1 MSQLQERTLLFK
13 GTTNTANDADAN
25 SKDIFV
31 IGTNDLTATDAGA
44 PWEIQIKSALGS
56 AATSAIAAGADSGI
70 TEAEAQI
77 MGNLIHRLL
86 KNYMEAAPGTATN
99 YDKTKIQNVRL
110 NVTLKE

>member
-1 MSQLQERTLLFK
+1 MSQLKERTLLFK
-13 GTTNTANDADAN
+13 GTTTTDNDADAN
-25 SKDIFV
+25 SKDIFA
-31 IGTNDLTATDAGA
+31 IGTNDLTTTDAGA

-56 AATSAIAAGADSGI
+56 TATSAVSAGADSGI

-86 KNYMEAAPGTATN
+86 KNYMETAPGTATN

>member
-1 MSQLQERTLLFK
+1 MSQLKERTLLFK
-13 GTTNTANDADAN
+13 GTTTTDNDADAD
-25 SKDIFV
+25 SGDIFV
-31 IGTNDLTATDAGA
+31 IGNKIDTDAGA

-56 AATSAIAAGADSGI
+56 AASSAIAAGADSGI

-86 KNYMEAAPGTATN
+86 KNYMEAVPGTATN